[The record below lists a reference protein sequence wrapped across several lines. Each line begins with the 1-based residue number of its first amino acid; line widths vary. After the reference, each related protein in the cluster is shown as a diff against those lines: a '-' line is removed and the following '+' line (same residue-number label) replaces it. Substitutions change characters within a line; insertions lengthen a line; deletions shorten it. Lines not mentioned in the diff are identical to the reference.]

1 MRNTRAVAHEIVE
14 IVGNTQSRDWAS
26 VRSLT
31 LQRRAHAVTRHHVQ
45 DALGFF
51 TMIGHEMKPIFLH
64 DHGYD
69 EQHFHHRHVH
79 AHAHSRTTAEREIR
93 MSGPP
98 QDLLRLETL
107 WVERLRVLPE

>member
-31 LQRRAHAVTRHHVQ
+31 LQRRAHAVTRYHVQ

-64 DHGYD
+64 DHGHN
-69 EQHFHHRHVH
+69 EQYFHGRHVH
-79 AHAHSRTTAEREIR
+79 AHAHPRAATEREIR
-93 MSGPP
+93 MSGPR
-98 QDLLRLETL
+98 QNLLRPEAL
-107 WVERLRVLPE
+107 WVERL